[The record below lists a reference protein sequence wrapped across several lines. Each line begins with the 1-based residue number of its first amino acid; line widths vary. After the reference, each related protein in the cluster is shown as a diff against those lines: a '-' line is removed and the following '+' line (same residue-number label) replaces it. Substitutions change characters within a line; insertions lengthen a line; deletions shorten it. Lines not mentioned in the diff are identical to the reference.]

1 MQYIRRACG
10 WADPVNIPTES
21 CVCVFGHT
29 SYFDIIPYLLYIN
42 ELNEFIVFS
51 PRYFKGFWWP
61 LRYLFNLWGFIAA
74 EKVEGVGKNGVE
86 TIANII
92 RKKEEETKKPVIMF
106 ICPKGTIQN
115 KPWRT
120 GYKHIAAS
128 LDWPIKVM
136 LADHSKRTMKFVD
149 TDTDDAE
156 ALQNILSDYCTIRP
170 DRTEYPLR
178 CDYDPYELKWPIDIV
193 AVSCISYMVPALSA
207 LFYGQLIMSAQ
218 LLAYMYFAWL
228 HHLSREKY
236 YSRLGSILATLTA
249 AYTVYTYPLTPLAI
263 LPTLAA
269 TYYYSIGNPR
279 DPSQKRGPY
288 VHTQSLFNLFASIA
302 IWTLVA

>member
-1 MQYIRRACG
+1 MQLQNQY
-10 WADPVNIPTES
+10 
-21 CVCVFGHT
+21 
-29 SYFDIIPYLLYIN
+29 Y
-42 ELNEFIVFS
+42 
-51 PRYFKGFWWP
+51 YFKSAISEEICQKIIETGDAKM
-61 LRYLFNLWGFIAA
+61 AA
-74 EKVEGVGKNGVE
+74 EAAKGHNITGNTNGDAQRDAKPNAAPQGDF
-86 TIANII
+86 T
-92 RKKEEETKKPVIMF
+92 KEQLIEQGLV
-106 ICPKGTIQN
+106 
-115 KPWRT
+115 
-120 GYKHIAAS
+120 
-128 LDWPIKVM
+128 D
-136 LADHSKRTMKFVD
+136 ADTYE
-149 TDTDDAE
+149 AE
-156 ALQNILSDYCTIRP
+156 ALQNILSDYCTLRP

-218 LLAYMYFAWL
+218 LLAFTYFTWL

-236 YSRLGSILATLTA
+236 YARLSSTLATLTA

-269 TYYYSIGNPR
+269 AYYYSIGNPR
-279 DPSQKRGPY
+279 DSEKKRGPY